1 MSSFYYLPIRG
12 YHSLWPAFPYSSG
25 LVKSSTGLV
34 RVRSPLLTEYLFL
47 YVLRCFSSLGSP
59 L

>member
-1 MSSFYYLPIRG
+1 MVNFYYLPIRG

-25 LVKSSTGLV
+25 LVKINTGLI

-47 YVLRCFSSLGSP
+47 
-59 L
+59 